1 MLLIFIISII
11 IYIVAGVM
19 IYHNMYNYDKS
30 SKIKLIIIGFII
42 TLIITVI
49 ICFISTRKI
58 NANANYISVARNT
71 SILLFAP
78 INAIISLP
86 YIYNIL
92 NKYKDER
99 ISEAQLKKRILIF
112 SIILIFIFIFE
123 LSYIKDFETGII
135 SNAVKSK

>member
-11 IYIVAGVM
+11 VYIVAGVM

-30 SKIKLIIIGFII
+30 SKIKLIIIGFLI
-42 TLIITVI
+42 TFIITVI

-58 NANANYISVARNT
+58 NANASYISIARNT
-71 SILLFAP
+71 SILLFSP

-86 YIYNIL
+86 YIYNTL

-99 ISEAQLKKRILIF
+99 IDETRTKKKDINFFYNINT
-112 SIILIFIFIFE
+112 
-123 LSYIKDFETGII
+123 YINF
-135 SNAVKSK
+135 